1 MIHPLTSSLL
11 QTHLSADSI
20 VMKPHAG
27 VDVPV
32 GLTGVQKVPREL
44 LPEIHIGAAAAPL
57 PGVLRSRQVGGEVLH
72 HTVHHTLPP
81 VDGLQLKAV
90 QLDAKGLLV
99 AAALLVTAACLQLA
113 HRAGVGHRVHHA
125 CSCDGVCEGT
135 LSKTCEDERGGRVSY
150 VIILYNTG
158 KRKPV
163 LLVLYSLHALTFQV
177 TSEDY

>member
-11 QTHLSADSI
+11 QTHLSANSI

-44 LPEIHIGAAAAPL
+44 LPKIHIGAAAAPL

-90 QLDAKGLLV
+90 QFDAKGLLV

-113 HRAGVGHRVHHA
+113 HRAGVGHCVHHA
-125 CSCDGVCEGT
+125 CSCDGVREGT

-150 VIILYNTG
+150 IIILHNTSTISTV
-158 KRKPV
+158 P
-163 LLVLYSLHALTFQV
+163 LASCMSH
-177 TSEDY
+177 